1 MVIPLGVSGYSPQ
14 PEPNKPQPTPT
25 TPGQPAGAE
34 VPATPK
40 APAKVGRLANT
51 GATETNTGLVGLG
64 MAIFGG
70 LLAIAK
76 RRKNKED

>member
-1 MVIPLGVSGYSPQ
+1 MDIPLGVSGYSPQ

-25 TPGQPAGAE
+25 TPGQ
-34 VPATPK
+34 PATPK

-70 LLAIAK
+70 LLAVAK

>member
-14 PEPNKPQPTPT
+14 PEPNEPQPTPT
-25 TPGQPAGAE
+25 THGQPAGPE

-70 LLAIAK
+70 LLAVAK